1 MSKPTEHNAKTPT
14 SSSAPAQAGAATG
27 SAKAALPNAGTAA
40 SPPLPKSWSEIRVG
54 SLVIA
59 HEGLEEGWWE
69 AVVTEVRDDVLTL
82 RSRDYPKYP
91 AIVRNRKEVALL
103 LPGTEERPMRGQPAK
118 VLAGGEVRRL
128 LGAARQRRY
137 PDRNRVIVLLS
148 VKAGLRACEIARL
161 TWPMVSEASGKIGT
175 VIELPAKAA
184 KKGSGRRIPI
194 HPDLHRALVRLQRS
208 RTENEAGRTDAV
220 VRSERGGSMTAK
232 AIVDWFADT
241 FAALGLQ
248 GCSSHS
254 GRRTFVTRAARLVQ
268 KAGGSLRDVQQLVGH
283 RSIKTTQG
291 YIDGDYDAQRRLIR
305 LL

>member
-1 MSKPTEHNAKTPT
+1 
-14 SSSAPAQAGAATG
+14 
-27 SAKAALPNAGTAA
+27 
-40 SPPLPKSWSEIRVG
+40 
-54 SLVIA
+54 
-59 HEGLEEGWWE
+59 
-69 AVVTEVRDDVLTL
+69 
-82 RSRDYPKYP
+82 
-91 AIVRNRKEVALL
+91 
-103 LPGTEERPMRGQPAK
+103 MRGQPAK
-118 VLAGGEVRRL
+118 VLGGGEVRRV
-128 LGAARQRRY
+128 LGIARRRRY

-161 TWPMVSEASGKIGT
+161 TWPMVTDAQGKIGT

-184 KKGSGRRIPI
+184 KMGGGRRIPI
-194 HPDLHRALVRLQRS
+194 HPDLRRALVNVQRS
-208 RTENEAGRTDAV
+208 TAENDAGGPAV
-220 VRSERGGSMTAK
+220 IQSERGGPMTAK

-241 FAALGLQ
+241 FAELELH

-254 GRRTFVTRAARLVQ
+254 GRRTFVTRAARLIQ